1 VCWGGNSD
9 PALYLVAGTVV
20 AGTCKPTDGTVPQPL
35 LSGKVTAF
43 LLTFT
48 SNLYSYQEANGITYW
63 WDLDAAGQPVGDA
76 SHTLT
81 SAELAHINAWSTGRS
96 ITQSSSGESTIPSVV
111 AITTANTRYDDASS
125 SIGLQLGKLS
135 CLAVDNR

>member
-63 WDLDAAGQPVGDA
+63 WDLDAAGPPVGDA

-81 SAELAHINAWSTGRS
+81 SAELAHINAVNVQVTMQDGGN
-96 ITQSSSGESTIPSVV
+96 TQNYQTTV
-111 AITTANTRYDDASS
+111 ALRN
-125 SIGLQLGKLS
+125 
-135 CLAVDNR
+135 VP

>member
-1 VCWGGNSD
+1 LASVDLSQ
-9 PALYLVAGTVV
+9 TVTTYN
-20 AGTCKPTDGTVPQPL
+20 GSPVP
-35 LSGKVTAF
+35 LSA
-43 LLTFT
+43 
-48 SNLYSYQEANGITYW
+48 Y
-63 WDLDAAGQPVGDA
+63 
-76 SHTLT
+76 
-81 SAELAHINAWSTGRS
+81 INAWSTGRS